1 MKWYNN
7 YLWLGMLLVLMNSN
21 HAMSKRPDQPNAKE
35 SKPITVTMNEKNVST
50 ESPITFLDTLNKGK
64 EISLT
69 DKDLNPIMPES
80 SDATAAKEPN
90 DADIDGFRI
99 QCLAS
104 SQIERIRSEQKLLEP
119 RVKYPIYLVFNAPYY
134 KLMIGDFIKRADADI
149 ILTRLKEMGYNDAWV
164 VRSRVNPPL
173 R

>member
-1 MKWYNN
+1 
-7 YLWLGMLLVLMNSN
+7 
-21 HAMSKRPDQPNAKE
+21 
-35 SKPITVTMNEKNVST
+35 
-50 ESPITFLDTLNKGK
+50 
-64 EISLT
+64 
-69 DKDLNPIMPES
+69 
-80 SDATAAKEPN
+80 
-90 DADIDGFRI
+90 
-99 QCLAS
+99 
-104 SQIERIRSEQKLLEP
+104 LEP